1 MKCVVDGRC
10 DATLIVGLTYSRHQ
24 TDDGHTRRRGR
35 EGHGLSDV
43 GDQFLRGDVATRLDL
58 HSVD

>member
-1 MKCVVDGRC
+1 MRC
-10 DATLIVGLTYSRHQ
+10 DVDRRIDLFGIRQ
-24 TDDGHTRRRGR
+24 TTDTQEGGR

-43 GDQFLRGDVATRLDL
+43 GDQFLRGGVATRLDV